1 MNWFDGIVLDR
12 LWVGH
17 GRVWR
22 VPGMEGVPYV
32 KSWKTVLGKRSAA
45 TVLYLAIAPLP
56 AAAAVFLGKF

>member
-1 MNWFDGIVLDR
+1 
-12 LWVGH
+12 
-17 GRVWR
+17 
-22 VPGMEGVPYV
+22 MEGVPYV